1 MKITYRALKTLA
13 IAGAVAAMAAVP
25 AAAHY
30 EGGGWQPGYGAGS
43 MMPGWGW
50 GDGSGRFGPG
60 GMYGGIEARLA
71 FLKTELKI
79 TAEQSDAWDETA
91 KTVSESLESHTKT
104 MRDMFRQLQDG
115 TYLKSGLPARLEFQ
129 EKHMS
134 AQLEEIKKVR
144 VSVETL
150 YAVLDDD
157 QKKAADELV
166 LPMMGMGMMGAGPGM
181 FGPGMYGPGYG
192 PGMMYR

>member
-1 MKITYRALKTLA
+1 
-13 IAGAVAAMAAVP
+13 
-25 AAAHY
+25 
-30 EGGGWQPGYGAGS
+30 
-43 MMPGWGW
+43 
-50 GDGSGRFGPG
+50 
-60 GMYGGIEARLA
+60 MYGGIEARLA